1 MLEYDRIEIS
11 KGINVSQTNASKNLI
26 FVAIGILKI
35 LVLSMIKIFAM
46 AVMI

>member
-26 FVAIGILKI
+26 FVAIGILNI
-35 LVLSMIKIFAM
+35 LVLSMNKIFAM